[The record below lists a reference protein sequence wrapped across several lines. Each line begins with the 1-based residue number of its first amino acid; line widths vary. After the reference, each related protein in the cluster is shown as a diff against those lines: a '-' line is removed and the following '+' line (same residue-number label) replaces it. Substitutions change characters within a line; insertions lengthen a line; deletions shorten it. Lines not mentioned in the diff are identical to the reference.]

1 LCALLQTVNSPQ
13 RFRDARTRKRPTRRV
28 FIVKEFKLPDIGEGV
43 HEGEIVKWMVKEGD
57 SIKENDPMVE
67 VMTDKVTVEIPSPF
81 AGKVIRIL
89 AREGETVKVGTVLI
103 TVGEAGEV
111 APEPAH
117 VEAAPPK
124 AETPPPPPQ
133 EPSAPGMVLATPAIR
148 KLAREMGVDISK
160 VRGTGSMGRVT
171 EDDVRRF
178 SAKPAAPPS
187 AVEVLLPTP
196 APAPSVPSPPQEK
209 VLTGNE
215 ERIPVRGIRKR
226 IAEKMHK
233 SVTTAAHFGYADEV
247 DMTAIIHLRERLEEM
262 AERKKVRLTYLPFII
277 KAVTGALKEY
287 PILNSS
293 LDDEK
298 QEIVVKKYCNVGVA
312 TATDQGLVVPVIK
325 DADKKDIWQLAKEI
339 EQLAGDA
346 RAGKLKLEDVTGGT
360 ITITSL
366 GSQAGV
372 IASPVINWPE
382 AAIISVNKI
391 EKRPV
396 VVNDQVVIRQMMYL
410 SLSFDHRII
419 DGHVGAAFTSTMIKY
434 LEHPA
439 LLFVGME

>member
-1 LCALLQTVNSPQ
+1 M
-13 RFRDARTRKRPTRRV
+13 
-28 FIVKEFKLPDIGEGV
+28 KEFKLPDIGEGV
-43 HEGEIVKWMVKEGD
+43 QEGEIVKWMVKEGD
-57 SIKENDPMVE
+57 AIKENDPMVE

-81 AGKVIRIL
+81 TGKVLKIL
-89 AREGETVKVGTVLI
+89 AKEGETVKVGSVLI
-103 TVGEAGEV
+103 SIGDVGEA
-111 APEPAH
+111 APAPVH

-124 AETPPPPPQ
+124 VEAPPPPPS
-133 EPSAPGMVLATPAIR
+133 EPIPPGMVLATPAIR
-148 KLAREMGVDISK
+148 KIAREMGVDISK
-160 VRGTGSMGRVT
+160 VRGTGPMGRVT
-171 EDDVRRF
+171 EDDVRQF
-178 SAKPAAPPS
+178 SAKPGAPP
-187 AVEVLLPTP
+187 AVAEVPPPTTAP
-196 APAPSVPSPPQEK
+196 APAATSPPQVK
-209 VLTGNE
+209 APAGNE
-215 ERIPVRGIRKR
+215 ERIPIRGIRKR

-247 DMTAIIHLRERLEEM
+247 DMTAVINLRERLMEM
-262 AERKKVRLTYLPFII
+262 AERKKVRLTYLPFVI
-277 KAVTGALKEY
+277 KAVTAALKEY
-287 PILNSS
+287 PVLNSS

-298 QEIVVKKYCNVGVA
+298 QEIVIKRYCNVGIA

-339 EQLAGDA
+339 EQHAEEA

-366 GSQAGV
+366 GAQAGV

-410 SLSFDHRII
+410 SLSFDHRIV

>member
-1 LCALLQTVNSPQ
+1 
-13 RFRDARTRKRPTRRV
+13 V

-43 HEGEIVKWMVKEGD
+43 SEGEIVKWMVKEGD
-57 SIKENDPMVE
+57 AIKENDPMVE

-81 AGKVIRIL
+81 TGKVLKIL
-89 AREGETVKVGTVLI
+89 AKEGETVNVGSVII
-103 TVGEAGEV
+103 TVGEEGEA
-111 APEPAH
+111 APAPAQI
-117 VEAAPPK
+117 EAAPPK
-124 AETPPPPPQ
+124 AEAPPPPPP
-133 EPSAPGMVLATPAIR
+133 EPAAPGMILAAPAVR
-148 KLAREMGVDISK
+148 KIARDMGVDIGN
-160 VRGTGSMGRVT
+160 VRGTGPMGRVT
-171 EDDVRRF
+171 EEDIKQF
-178 SAKPAAPPS
+178 SAKPAAPPT
-187 AVEVLLPTP
+187 AAEVPPPTP
-196 APAPSVPSPPQEK
+196 ALSPPAPSPPQEK
-209 VLTGNE
+209 VTAANE
-215 ERIPVRGIRKR
+215 ERIPLRGIRKR

-247 DMTAIIHLRERLEEM
+247 DMTNIVHLRERLMEM
-262 AERKKVRLTYLPFII
+262 SERKKVRLTYLPFVI
-277 KAVTGALKEY
+277 KAVTAALKEY

-293 LDDEK
+293 LDDER
-298 QEIVVKKYCNVGVA
+298 QEIVIKKYCNVGVA

-339 EQLAGDA
+339 EQHAEEA
-346 RAGKLKLEDVTGGT
+346 RSGKLKLEDVTGGT

-366 GSQAGV
+366 GAQAGV

-410 SLSFDHRII
+410 SLSFDHRIV
-419 DGHVGAAFTSTMIKY
+419 DGHVGAAFTSVMIKY

>member
-1 LCALLQTVNSPQ
+1 
-13 RFRDARTRKRPTRRV
+13 V
-28 FIVKEFKLPDIGEGV
+28 FKVKEFRLPDIGEGV

-57 SIKENDPMVE
+57 AIKENDPMVE

-81 AGKVIRIL
+81 AGKVLRIL
-89 AREGETVKVGTVLI
+89 AKEGETVKVGSVI
-103 TVGEAGEV
+103 ISIGEEGEA
-111 APEPAH
+111 APAPAH

-124 AETPPPPPQ
+124 AEAPAPPPP

-148 KLAREMGVDISK
+148 KIAREMGVDIGK
-160 VRGTGSMGRVT
+160 VRGTGPMGRVT
-171 EDDVRRF
+171 EDDVRQF
-178 SAKPAAPPS
+178 SARPAAPPA
-187 AVEVLLPTP
+187 AVVAPPPTT
-196 APAPSVPSPPQEK
+196 APAPPAPSPPQEK
-209 VLTGNE
+209 VTAANE
-215 ERIPVRGIRKR
+215 ERIPIRGIRKR
-226 IAEKMHK
+226 IAEKMRK

-247 DMTAIIHLRERLEEM
+247 DMTNIVHLRERLMEM
-262 AERKKVRLTYLPFII
+262 SERKKVRLTYLPFVI
-277 KAVTGALKEY
+277 KAVTAALREF

-293 LDDEK
+293 LDDER
-298 QEIVVKKYCNVGVA
+298 QEIVIKKYCNVGIA

-325 DADKKDIWQLAKEI
+325 DADKKDIWLLAKEI

-346 RAGKLKLEDVTGGT
+346 RSGKLKLEDVTGGT

>member
-1 LCALLQTVNSPQ
+1 M
-13 RFRDARTRKRPTRRV
+13 
-28 FIVKEFKLPDIGEGV
+28 KEFKLPDIGEGV
-43 HEGEIVKWMVKEGD
+43 SEGEIVKWMVKEGD
-57 SIKENDPMVE
+57 AIKENDPMVE

-81 AGKVIRIL
+81 TGKVLRIL
-89 AREGETVKVGTVLI
+89 AKEGETVKVGSVLI
-103 TVGEAGEV
+103 SISEEGEA
-111 APEPAH
+111 APAPAL

-124 AETPPPPPQ
+124 VEAPPPPPP

-148 KLAREMGVDISK
+148 KLARDMGVDIGK
-160 VRGTGSMGRVT
+160 VRGTGPNGRVT
-171 EDDVRRF
+171 EDDVRQF
-178 SAKPAAPPS
+178 SAKPAAPP
-187 AVEVLLPTP
+187 AAAEALPP
-196 APAPSVPSPPQEK
+196 APAHAPPGPSPPQEK
-209 VLTGNE
+209 ATAAANE
-215 ERIPVRGIRKR
+215 ERIPLRGIRKR

-247 DMTAIIHLRERLEEM
+247 DMTNIVHLRERLEEM
-262 AERKKVRLTYLPFII
+262 AERKKVRLTYLPFVI
-277 KAVTGALKEY
+277 KAVVAALKEY

-293 LDDEK
+293 LDDER
-298 QEIVVKKYCNVGVA
+298 QEIVIKKYCNVGVA

-346 RAGKLKLEDVTGGT
+346 RSGKLKLEDVTGGT

-366 GSQAGV
+366 GAQAGV

-410 SLSFDHRII
+410 SLSFDHRIV
-419 DGHVGAAFTSTMIKY
+419 DGHIGAAFTSVMIKY

>member
-1 LCALLQTVNSPQ
+1 
-13 RFRDARTRKRPTRRV
+13 
-28 FIVKEFKLPDIGEGV
+28 VKEFKLPDIGEGV

-57 SIKENDPMVE
+57 AIKENDPMVE

-81 AGKVIRIL
+81 TGKVLRIL
-89 AREGETVKVGTVLI
+89 AKEGETVKVGSVLI
-103 TVGEAGEV
+103 AVGEEGEA
-111 APEPAH
+111 APAPAQI
-117 VEAAPPK
+117 EAAPPK
-124 AETPPPPPQ
+124 AEAPPPPPP
-133 EPSAPGMVLATPAIR
+133 EPAAPGMILAAPAVR
-148 KLAREMGVDISK
+148 KIARDMGVDIGN
-160 VRGTGSMGRVT
+160 VRGTGPMGRVT
-171 EDDVRRF
+171 EEDIKQF
-178 SAKPAAPPS
+178 SAKPAAPP
-187 AVEVLLPTP
+187 AVAVAPPPTP
-196 APAPSVPSPPQEK
+196 ALSPPVPSPPQEK
-209 VLTGNE
+209 VTAANE
-215 ERIPVRGIRKR
+215 ERIPLRGIRKR

-247 DMTAIIHLRERLEEM
+247 DMTNIVHLRERLMEM
-262 AERKKVRLTYLPFII
+262 SERKKVRLTYLPFVI
-277 KAVTGALKEY
+277 KAVVAALKEY

-293 LDDEK
+293 LDDER
-298 QEIVVKKYCNVGVA
+298 QEIVIKKYCNVGVA

-339 EQLAGDA
+339 EQHAEEA
-346 RAGKLKLEDVTGGT
+346 RSGKLKLEDVTGGT

-366 GSQAGV
+366 GAQAGV

-410 SLSFDHRII
+410 SLSFDHRIV
-419 DGHVGAAFTSTMIKY
+419 DGHVGAAFTSVMIKY

>member
-1 LCALLQTVNSPQ
+1 M
-13 RFRDARTRKRPTRRV
+13 
-28 FIVKEFKLPDIGEGV
+28 KEFKLPDIGEGV

-57 SIKENDPMVE
+57 AIKENDPMVE

-81 AGKVIRIL
+81 TGKVLKIL
-89 AREGETVKVGTVLI
+89 AKEGETVNVGSVI
-103 TVGEAGEV
+103 ISVGEEG
-111 APEPAH
+111 
-117 VEAAPPK
+117 EAAPAPAQIEAAAPK
-124 AETPPPPPQ
+124 PEAPPPPPP
-133 EPSAPGMVLATPAIR
+133 EPTALGMVLATPAIR
-148 KLAREMGVDISK
+148 KIARDMGVDISK
-160 VRGTGSMGRVT
+160 VRGTGPMGRVT
-171 EDDVRRF
+171 EDDIKQF
-178 SAKPAAPPS
+178 SVKPAAPPTAAEAPPPILAS
-187 AVEVLLPTP
+187 APP
-196 APAPSVPSPPQEK
+196 APAIAPPIPSPAPPVPSPPEEK
-209 VLTGNE
+209 PAAANE
-215 ERIPVRGIRKR
+215 ERIPLRGIRKR

-247 DMTAIIHLRERLEEM
+247 DMTNIVHLRERLEEM
-262 AERKKVRLTYLPFII
+262 AERKKVRLTYLPFVI
-277 KAVTGALKEY
+277 KAVTAALKEY

-293 LDDEK
+293 LDDER
-298 QEIVVKKYCNVGVA
+298 QEIVIKKYCNVGVA

-346 RAGKLKLEDVTGGT
+346 RSGKLKLEDVTGGT

-366 GSQAGV
+366 GAQAGV

-410 SLSFDHRII
+410 SLSFDHRIV
-419 DGHVGAAFTSTMIKY
+419 DGHVGAAFTSVMIKY